1 MTKTNS
7 AFTRKKALSVVLV
20 IGLLLAAAIMLRLF
34 LPQNK
39 APDLT
44 TLDGRE
50 SFFNSLGWEIDRD
63 SEEFRSVRVPE
74 TLEGIMQ
81 QYNKMQLSQGYDLSL
96 HAGKMCSQYTYRLLN
111 YPGSDSTVMISIYIL
126 DGEVIAGDIHTATA
140 NGFMHGLKRDAQ

>member
-1 MTKTNS
+1 MTKTKS
-7 AFTRKKALSVVLV
+7 VFTRKKALSIVLI
-20 IGLLLAAAIMLRLF
+20 IGMLLLIAIALRLF
-34 LPQNK
+34 LPQDK

-44 TLDGRE
+44 SLDGRE
-50 SFFNSLGWEIDRD
+50 AFFNALGWEIDRD

-74 TLEGIMQ
+74 TLEGIML

-111 YPGSDSTVMISIYIL
+111 YPDPDPTVMISIYVL

-140 NGFMHGLKRDAQ
+140 NGFMHGLKREAQ